1 MSWTLSFRVAGVP
14 VEVQPAFW
22 LGTFALAS
30 SRLGAPH
37 YLLSW
42 IAVVFASV
50 LVHEM
55 GHALVLQRLGHRAS
69 IELGMLGGAAM
80 GAGRGLTATGS
91 LLVSIAGPLAG
102 FTVGI
107 PLLLLSLIPGL
118 TEIPFL
124 GVVLSDLVFVTI
136 AWGLLNLL
144 PIWPLDGGQATLAI
158 LTLKSWATPTRLVHK
173 ISIAVAVVG
182 SLVALLLGEIYV
194 AAGFA
199 ALAGYNIVIFTRIV
213 R

>member
-1 MSWTLSFRVAGVP
+1 MSWALSFRVMGIP

-22 LGTFALAS
+22 VGTFALAS
-30 SRLGAPH
+30 SRLDQPH

-42 IAVVFASV
+42 VAVVFVSV
-50 LVHEM
+50 LVHEV
-55 GHALVLQRLGHRAS
+55 GHALVFQRLGHRAS
-69 IELGMLGGAAM
+69 IELGALGGAAM

-91 LLVSIAGPLAG
+91 LLVSVAGPLAG
-102 FTVGI
+102 LTVGI

-118 TEIPFL
+118 TDIPFF
-124 GVVLSDLVFVTI
+124 GVVLSDLVFVNI

-144 PIWPLDGGQATLAI
+144 PVYPLDGGQATLAI
-158 LTLKSWATPTRLVHK
+158 LSLKSWATPTRTVHK
-173 ISIAVAVVG
+173 ISIGVAIVG
-182 SLVALLLGEIYV
+182 SLVALLLGELYV

-199 ALAGYNIVIFTRIV
+199 ALAGYNVVILSRIS